1 MAAQGYK
8 EIQLTTPLKDSLP
21 LILHND
27 EASITC
33 SAGIAFPTENL
44 KEGMLCFRSDEQRL
58 YQRRAGVWVDI
69 LASLDNDIIEL
80 GEAIVEAFDEVNDV
94 VLKTKADESDF
105 QSLKSAFEEFKAN
118 VEANYV
124 KKTDATTTYL
134 SKTDATSTYLSKDD
148 FQSQIDDAYASLES
162 ALGGDAGTETATET
176 GS

>member
-1 MAAQGYK
+1 MTAQGYK

-44 KEGMLCFRSDEQRL
+44 KEGMLCFRSDLQRL
-58 YQRRAGVWVDI
+58 FQRRKGVWVDI
-69 LASLDNDIIEL
+69 LESLDNDIIEL
-80 GEAIVEAFDEVNDV
+80 GEAIVEAFDEVNEV
-94 VLKTKADESDF
+94 VLQTKADESEF
-105 QSLKSAFEEFKAN
+105 QALKTAFEALKAD

-124 KKTDATTTYL
+124 KKTE
-134 SKTDATSTYLSKDD
+134 ATSTYLTKND
-148 FQSQIDDAYASLES
+148 FQTQIDEAYASLES
-162 ALGGDAGTETATET
+162 ALGEETGAETETETEA

>member
-44 KEGMLCFRSDEQRL
+44 KEGMLCFRSDLQRL
-58 YQRRAGVWVDI
+58 FQRRAGVWVDI
-69 LASLDNDIIEL
+69 LESLDNDIIEL

-94 VLKTKADESDF
+94 VLKTKADESEF

-118 VEANYV
+118 VETNYV

-134 SKTDATSTYLSKDD
+134 SKTDATSTYLSKND
-148 FQSQIDDAYASLES
+148 FQTQIDDAYASLES
-162 ALGGDAGTETATET
+162 ALGGETGTETET